1 MKGQIE
7 LLDLV
12 YKGQQKIT
20 KLLCEKLDNITLALG
35 GSPVLYNVTN
45 LDVIPAADTY
55 SSPECH
61 SFSVSVLGT
70 GGSISMDINGTSV
83 TLPSGMNLNLE
94 ASTTFAAGMF
104 QITGGDVDAVVT
116 TITAT

>member
-1 MKGQIE
+1 MKDNNQ
-7 LLDLV
+7 LLNDIA
-12 YKGQQKIT
+12 KSIN
-20 KLLCEKLDNITLALG
+20 LLHKVTCCKLDNITLALG
-35 GSPVLYNVTN
+35 GSPILYNVTN

-61 SFSVSVLGT
+61 SFSISVLGT

-116 TITAT
+116 TITAS